1 MASKKCKANAT
12 LLILTSAQW
21 TSVPGQVSLR
31 SSHNA
36 KPLSSLTRGNKS
48 SLGGVCPSS
57 PPPGG
62 WKPAHTDGNSTRWW
76 RKSCRASEP
85 PPPPPLLVV
94 RQLESKKSSS
104 SLCPGRQAAAHQGA
118 VRGIPSSTLMFCPA
132 GLRLIMQASKC
143 QDGRQVHI
151 QSLESVPKSKRLKT
165 PLLALASCLSQSLS
179 ALRLNRE
186 RTKSLFRYWGKLK
199 LNVYQLIERF

>member
-1 MASKKCKANAT
+1 MTWGRVVLSVHLSNVSRLKSDKAG
-12 LLILTSAQW
+12 LEVSAA
-21 TSVPGQVSLR
+21 R
-31 SSHNA
+31 
-36 KPLSSLTRGNKS
+36 
-48 SLGGVCPSS
+48 PST
-57 PPPGG
+57 PP
-62 WKPAHTDGNSTRWW
+62 
-76 RKSCRASEP
+76 P

-104 SLCPGRQAAAHQGA
+104 SLCPGRQAAAHQGV
-118 VRGIPSSTLMFCPA
+118 VRGIPSWTLMLCPA

>member
-1 MASKKCKANAT
+1 MTWGRVVLSVHLSNVSRLKSDKAGLEVSAT
-12 LLILTSAQW
+12 
-21 TSVPGQVSLR
+21 R
-31 SSHNA
+31 
-36 KPLSSLTRGNKS
+36 
-48 SLGGVCPSS
+48 PST
-57 PPPGG
+57 PP
-62 WKPAHTDGNSTRWW
+62 
-76 RKSCRASEP
+76 P
-85 PPPPPLLVV
+85 PPPPPLVVV

-104 SLCPGRQAAAHQGA
+104 SLCPGSQAAARQGA
-118 VRGIPSSTLMFCPA
+118 VRGISSSTLMFCPA

-151 QSLESVPKSKRLKT
+151 QNIESVPKSKRLKT